1 MMVSLKSLFFVALCG
16 VVYATPV
23 ALNEAKELSVP
34 IAKAVDV
41 RNVYHARKAAEVYD
55 TLPVQKRSLS
65 LPNGGVPK
73 LQARGVDSGA
83 FNVEWTLHLDHA
95 RDFVIKAVV
104 TFVQGQV
111 FSASGTGVYASPVVG
126 LGNGQGQFRVSYL
139 SGNAVYTAVARII
152 FDIATGAVVAA
163 FDEGVE
169 KNGHEIR
176 SNVGAS
182 FKKG

>member
-16 VVYATPV
+16 VAYATPV
-23 ALNEAKELSVP
+23 ASNEAKELSVP

-41 RNVYHARKAAEVYD
+41 RDVHHARKAAEVYD

-73 LQARGVDSGA
+73 LQARGVNSGA
-83 FNVEWTLHLDHA
+83 FNIEWILHLDHA
-95 RDFVIKAVV
+95 RDFTLRAIV
-104 TFVQGQV
+104 TFAQGQV
-111 FSASGTGVYASPVVG
+111 YSASGTGVYASPVSG

-139 SGNAVYTAVARII
+139 SANSVYTAVARII
-152 FDIATGAVVAA
+152 FDIATGAVLAA

-182 FKKG
+182 FKEG